1 MEDASMPDEKKKLFS
16 GKVVGGMGIG
26 GVLLAV
32 LGFFGD
38 QTWTEFNSMQEDIRA
53 LEQVVSGM
61 EAQIGAHCDV
71 GKRDT
76 SAQWRILNKTDERLT
91 EVYVRIRVLEEII
104 RYHDGLGAKE
114 TEVGMISPPG
124 VALSMAPPAQPVP
137 VVIQKALEE
146 VQGLKTMKRGVDEF
160 KDQAIRQD
168 KQESSEPKSKE

>member
-1 MEDASMPDEKKKLFS
+1 MPEEKKKFFS
-16 GKVVGGMGIG
+16 CNVVKGAGIG
-26 GVLLAV
+26 GVLFAV

-38 QTWTEFNSMQEDIRA
+38 QTWTEFTSMKEDIRA

-61 EAQIGAHCDV
+61 EAQVGSHCDV

-76 SAQWRILNKTDERLT
+76 SAQWRVLNKTDERLT

-104 RYHDGLGAKE
+104 RYHDGLAAKE
-114 TEVGMISPPG
+114 TEVGMIAPPD
-124 VALSMAPPAQPVP
+124 VAFSVAPPAPPVP

-168 KQESSEPKSKE
+168 KQESSEPKAKE